1 MLIAKPSPTHQA
13 PLSIEFS
20 RQEYWSWLLFRS
32 LGELH
37 NSNPRL
43 PMLQADSLP
52 YWALKAQDGLSS
64 AYLSLIS
71 LETIMLDFIVTAV
84 I

>member
-1 MLIAKPSPTHQA
+1 
-13 PLSIEFS
+13 
-20 RQEYWSWLLFRS
+20 
-32 LGELH
+32 
-37 NSNPRL
+37 
-43 PMLQADSLP
+43 MLQADSLP

-71 LETIMLDFIVTAV
+71 LETTMLDFIVTAV